1 MSTARKPAWRISS
14 HCWWS
19 WTFSPAQDSGSGRN
33 EPDVLPFSDP
43 PAFDSWTSLHACWFQ
58 AVHPSPV
65 RVVISPRDTKWER
78 ERRRERSYQPNV
90 WEKGRGLQAARLFL
104 CLGHIFSG
112 AEVGLSGRTGDGKW
126 RGTEM
131 HPKLPR
137 PRQQDEETSILSTH
151 ENIHSEV
158 CQFQPV
164 DPSVCILVV
173 QLMHPWSSN
182 LENRCILSD
191 SEQK

>member
-1 MSTARKPAWRISS
+1 MVLNVQP
-14 HCWWS
+14 
-19 WTFSPAQDSGSGRN
+19 SGRQWKWK
-33 EPDVLPFSDP
+33 E
-43 PAFDSWTSLHACWFQ
+43 WTRCLTFFWSSSFWLVDFFTCLL
-58 AVHPSPV
+58 VSGGTSIPV

-78 ERRRERSYQPNV
+78 ERSYQSNV

-131 HPKLPR
+131 HPKLLR
-137 PRQQDEETSILSTH
+137 PRQQDEEISILSTH

-158 CQFQPV
+158 CHFQPV

-173 QLMHPWSSN
+173 QFMHPWSSN
-182 LENRCILSD
+182 LENRCILSN
-191 SEQK
+191 SEQI